1 MGQSEIYDSFYKKWK
16 HLNYEFIGF
25 TTNNYRVAGK
35 LSLIVLQIFGI
46 PYIMRLTQIDLNN
59 VLYTNLNVFWYL
71 LIFVIYDVIQLQNV
85 FLGQP
90 VKLRYIFDII
100 ETPRKIIYSA
110 QEIIIFHVDHIDLQL
125 YAVLF
130 LFICCKEITK
140 EVSIWREWE
149 KQTNIKICDRCVF
162 VYVYVHVYLCE

>member
-1 MGQSEIYDSFYKKWK
+1 MIFHYKFM
-16 HLNYEFIGF
+16 HLYQHLWRFINICYIWCY
-25 TTNNYRVAGK
+25 TVAK
-35 LSLIVLQIFGI
+35 
-46 PYIMRLTQIDLNN
+46 
-59 VLYTNLNVFWYL
+59 
-71 LIFVIYDVIQLQNV
+71 V

-140 EVSIWREWE
+140 EVSSWREWE

-162 VYVYVHVYLCE
+162 VYVYVHVYICAWEKEINMYYSKVRAQSFL